1 MIKQLLGKWL
11 DYVRDHIYVITIL
24 ISIAMVGLLFIQ
36 YSLIKID
43 IDVQRKIFEKEIDSI
58 LEDLESVLKEDD
70 ELTNQVIEL
79 IGDKVHPKEKRDSTE
94 KILVVNVKDLT
105 DSLLMKH
112 ELGYLEYEFAF
123 YQRLKDTIAFSSAV
137 DLYQPHFQKYSF
149 TPGDQIRKEFG
160 KGKFKFG
167 LFFHNQSLFIAYRI
181 APTLFITAFFVLLL
195 LGSFLSTFLV
205 LKRQKLISQLKNDFI
220 NNLTHELKTPI
231 FASSIIYK
239 IIREK
244 RKIFTD
250 EELDYH
256 LHLLENENQLL
267 KNKVEKV
274 LELSVLENGNPGL
287 NFEQIDIHAIIKRK
301 ADVYKV
307 LIESQQGSLHFLF
320 KATEPFIC
328 GDEMH
333 LGNILE
339 NLLDNA
345 IKYSDTTP
353 EVLVKTYNANNHLYV
368 EVVDHGIG
376 IEPDNLPFVFDKFY
390 RVSHGNLHKIKG
402 FGLGL
407 SYVKMM
413 VNLHGGE
420 IEVKSSLGQGTSV
433 ILKFPVVETNK
444 EQ

>member
-1 MIKQLLGKWL
+1 M
-11 DYVRDHIYVITIL
+11 
-24 ISIAMVGLLFIQ
+24 
-36 YSLIKID
+36 
-43 IDVQRKIFEKEIDSI
+43 
-58 LEDLESVLKEDD
+58 
-70 ELTNQVIEL
+70 
-79 IGDKVHPKEKRDSTE
+79 
-94 KILVVNVKDLT
+94 
-105 DSLLMKH
+105 
-112 ELGYLEYEFAF
+112 
-123 YQRLKDTIAFSSAV
+123 
-137 DLYQPHFQKYSF
+137 
-149 TPGDQIRKEFG
+149 
-160 KGKFKFG
+160 
-167 LFFHNQSLFIAYRI
+167 
-181 APTLFITAFFVLLL
+181 
-195 LGSFLSTFLV
+195 
-205 LKRQKLISQLKNDFI
+205 ISQLKNDFI

-244 RKIFTD
+244 RKVFTD

-345 IKYSDTTP
+345 IKYSDTSP